1 MNGFKLIVLQVLQ
14 VFTIVLFCIGYFPR
28 KPILNDIASF
38 SADDTTASKSPVFEK
53 LIIVVIDALRSDFLY
68 GQSSNFKN
76 LHNIYNQGH
85 AMGFTAYSNPPT
97 VTLPR
102 LKGIL
107 TGSTPIF
114 LDAILNVAEGDD
126 SSNLK
131 DHDSILKQFHLSNK
145 KINFYGDDTWLK
157 LFGTDMFNDYEGTT
171 SFFVKDFTEVDNN
184 VTRHIEPNFNHK
196 NDWDVFILHYL
207 GLDHIGHAMGS
218 SPPEMP
224 MKQEELDGVI
234 EDLYQKSDENTLML
248 VLGDHGM
255 TNSGNHGGS
264 TDSETHAG
272 MCFISKKFNLQ
283 QEVRLP
289 IEKDEDDNFKY
300 LKMIQQV
307 DLVPTLMSLFNL
319 PVPTNNVGV
328 VIEDLLDV
336 FVDDSDKMHYLER
349 NQKQLDVLLNS
360 SSEKF
365 ENAAHGIAVM
375 KHLQQELMDS
385 STNYNYKLIYAAI
398 GLSFLLIPLGLLF
411 TFELDIEYFSI
422 VVLSL
427 VLGISSFATS
437 VIEEEH
443 KVWYWLLVFALVST
457 AFVFR
462 KIEIKATAITVGL
475 LSCTRIMKSWNNSG
489 QKYFFYDLISNYL
502 KNNEAVCWYL
512 ILFTLILSV
521 LTLRKGNFIEVSSAT
536 YISWLIFVYKLN
548 WEKKNSSLDLS
559 WMKEYN
565 LAQENDDLIKSA
577 KKIFAI
583 IAVILFLGRL
593 MKRGLTKTSNQLVFV
608 TYFLIIQSSIINIP
622 MFAIFMIT
630 ESLLD
635 SSQYSDK
642 TKMVLEMMLEHLTFF
657 FFGNTNS
664 IATIDLI
671 NAYNGVSKNYNIEVV
686 GFLLL
691 CSTFAPSIYFSLQQ
705 SKRDYTLALK
715 YSLVLNSIWSALF
728 LLSCFIGRY
737 HLFVWSVFSPKL
749 CYYLAWN
756 VFMHLIV
763 KILLPLLLF

>member
-1 MNGFKLIVLQVLQ
+1 MKSFKLIALHVLQ

-28 KPILNDIASF
+28 KPILNDIATF
-38 SADDTTASKSPVFEK
+38 SPDDKTASKPAVFEK
-53 LIIVVIDALRSDFLY
+53 LIIVMIDALRSDFLY
-68 GQSSNFKN
+68 GKSSSFKN
-76 LHNIYNQGH
+76 LHSIYNKGH
-85 AMGFTAYSNPPT
+85 AMGFTAYANPPT

-157 LFGTDMFNDYEGTT
+157 LFGTDMFNEYEGTT
-171 SFFVKDFTEVDNN
+171 SFFVKDYTEVDNN
-184 VTRHIEPNFNHK
+184 VTRHIEPNFSHK
-196 NDWDVFILHYL
+196 NDWDVLILHYL

-218 SPPEMP
+218 SPPEMAL
-224 MKQEELDGVI
+224 KQAELDEII

-255 TNSGNHGGS
+255 TNAGNHGGS

-283 QEVRLP
+283 QEVNLP
-289 IEKDEDDNFKY
+289 IEKKEDDDFKY

-319 PVPTNNVGV
+319 PVPKNNVGV

-336 FVDDSDKMHYLER
+336 FVNNADKKDYLKR
-349 NQKQLDVLLNS
+349 NQKQLDELLNS
-360 SSEKF
+360 SSDKVDNIGDE
-365 ENAAHGIAVM
+365 IAIM

-385 STNYNYKLIYAAI
+385 STNYNYPLIYTAI
-398 GLSFLLIPLGLLF
+398 GISFLLIPIALLY
-411 TFELDIEYFSI
+411 TFELDIEYFSA

-427 VLGISSFATS
+427 ILGISSFATS
-437 VIEEEH
+437 FIEEEH

-457 AFVFR
+457 TFVFR
-462 KIEIKATAITVGL
+462 KIQIKTTAITVGL

-489 QKYFFYDLISNYL
+489 QKYFFYDLVSNYL
-502 KNNEAVCWYL
+502 KDNEAVCWYL
-512 ILFTLILSV
+512 VLLTLTLSV
-521 LTLRKGNFIEVSSAT
+521 LTLKKGNFIEVTAAT
-536 YISWLIFVYKLN
+536 SLSWLIFVYKLN

-565 LAQENDDLIKSA
+565 LAQENDGLIDSA
-577 KKIFAI
+577 KKIFTMMTVVLI
-583 IAVILFLGRL
+583 LGRL
-593 MKRGLTKTSNQLVFV
+593 MKGRVRKNSNQLVFV

-630 ESLLD
+630 EVLLD
-635 SSQYSDK
+635 SSHYSDK
-642 TKMVLEMMLEHLTFF
+642 TKMVLEMMLEHLAFF

-671 NAYNGVSKNYNIEVV
+671 NAYNGVSKNYKIEVV
-686 GFLLL
+686 GFLML

-705 SKRDYTLALK
+705 SKRDYNLTLK

-756 VFMHLIV
+756 VFMNLIIKV
-763 KILLPLLLF
+763 LLPLLLF